1 MRWTENPDHKEPRQS
16 GRSALR
22 SGHNALADSMIETMT
37 DGRST
42 TKRQRILVV
51 DDDPDVLYAVERIL
65 RAADYEVLCQPSV
78 TAAQRCLKE
87 QEFELVLSDLYLG
100 EHGLGYEVADAAHA
114 CQPAVPVIL
123 LTGRPSFGGAQEALR
138 SHVQEIVVKP
148 VDPFEL
154 VRTCRRTIQT
164 AKTERRQR
172 QLETQNKVLASVLP
186 RAIEAKDPTTSGHS
200 ERVVH
205 YTDTLA
211 QFCGVDDASREN
223 LRMAS
228 LLHDVGKIGIPEE
241 ILTKKGPLTKDER
254 AVIET
259 HPEMGRQILE
269 SLEDSD
275 EIRTWVYQ
283 HHERWDGRGY
293 PNGLHKEDVGLPGRI
308 LILAEVYD
316 ALAEERSYKSAWSTE
331 KIIRFF
337 RAEAGSHF
345 DPELAHL
352 VADGLERRGKRFFAG
367 QPGMLF

>member
-1 MRWTENPDHKEPRQS
+1 MIDTTAEV
-16 GRSALR
+16 RSA
-22 SGHNALADSMIETMT
+22 
-37 DGRST
+37 
-42 TKRQRILVV
+42 TKRQRVLVV
-51 DDDPDVLYAVERIL
+51 DDEPDVLYAVERIL
-65 RAADYEVLCQPSV
+65 KAADYEVHCLPSV
-78 TAAQRCLKE
+78 AAAQECLRD

-148 VDPFEL
+148 VDPIEL
-154 VRTCRRTIQT
+154 VQTCRRTIQT
-164 AKTERRQR
+164 AKSERRQR
-172 QLETQNKVLASVLP
+172 QLEAQNKVLASVLP
-186 RAIEAKDPTTSGHS
+186 RAIEAKDPTTSGHA

-211 QFCGVDDASREN
+211 QRCGVDDSARET

-228 LLHDVGKIGIPEE
+228 LLHDVGKIGIPEK

-254 AVIET
+254 KVIET

-293 PNGLHKEDVGLPGRI
+293 PNGLQREEVGLPGRI

-316 ALAEERSYKSAWSTE
+316 ALAEERSYKPAWPCE
-331 KIIRFF
+331 KIVGFF

-345 DPELAHL
+345 DPELADL
-352 VADGLERRGKRFFAG
+352 VADGLERQGKRFFAA